1 MYGFTSSVAALCSV
15 MLAQLA
21 ETYLIASYSSKAKG
35 RQKEPAA
42 LGMSAMIV
50 CDLSL
55 GEGSGAVAAVPL
67 LEMGLDVY
75 RKMSTFEEI
84 QVEQYQELK

>member
-1 MYGFTSSVAALCSV
+1 MVLD
-15 MLAQLA
+15 
-21 ETYLIASYSSKAKG
+21 
-35 RQKEPAA
+35 A
-42 LGMSAMIV
+42 LGMSAMIGY
-50 CDLSL
+50 DLSL

>member
-1 MYGFTSSVAALCSV
+1 M
-15 MLAQLA
+15 
-21 ETYLIASYSSKAKG
+21 
-35 RQKEPAA
+35 P

-67 LEMGLDVY
+67 LEMGTGMSTG
-75 RKMSTFEEI
+75 KMSTFEEI

>member
-1 MYGFTSSVAALCSV
+1 MVLD
-15 MLAQLA
+15 
-21 ETYLIASYSSKAKG
+21 
-35 RQKEPAA
+35 A
-42 LGMSAMIV
+42 LGMSAMIR

-55 GEGSGAVAAVPL
+55 GRGSGAVAAVTS
-67 LEMGLDVY
+67 EMGLDVY